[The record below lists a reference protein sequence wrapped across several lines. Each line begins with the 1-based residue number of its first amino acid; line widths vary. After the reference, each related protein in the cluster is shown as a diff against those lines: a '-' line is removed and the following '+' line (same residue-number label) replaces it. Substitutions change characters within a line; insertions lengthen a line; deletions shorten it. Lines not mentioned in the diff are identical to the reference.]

1 MRERFSKRFLNLF
14 GKASSFQ
21 TPPAGYL
28 NPHTTLGE
36 LDLHLI
42 TEGRHEKLWN
52 VLGAHVKRTDSG
64 ELIGTAFAVW
74 APNARSVSL
83 IGDHNFWDK
92 KVNPMIP
99 LGASGIWE
107 IFIPDLGPGS
117 KYKFAIQGRNGHWVD
132 HADPLARQTETPP
145 LTASIVNESNYIWS
159 DQGWMSSRADYQPWR
174 SPVSVYEVHLAS
186 WKPGLSYLEL
196 ATELGSYLQQQ
207 GFTHVEF
214 LPVTEHPYSPSWGYQ
229 VTSYFA
235 PTSRFGT
242 PDELRFLIN
251 HLHNL
256 GIGVILDWVPAHF
269 PKDEW
274 ALARFDGTALY
285 EHEDPRL
292 GEHPDWGTLIFNFGR
307 NEVRNFLVASA
318 LYWLEEFHIDGLR
331 VDAVASMLY
340 LDYSRKDG
348 EWLPNEFGGRENLA
362 AVRLL
367 QETTATAYKQYPGI
381 MMIAEESTA
390 WSGVTKPTSENGLGF
405 GFKWNMG
412 WMHDTLQYLHH
423 EPVHRVYHHNEI
435 TFSILYAW
443 SENFL
448 LPLSHDEVVH
458 GKGALVNKFPGDR
471 WQKLATLRALYGY
484 MWAHPGKKLLF
495 MGCEF
500 AQNDE
505 WSADKS
511 LDWHLTQYGEHSGV
525 QALISDL
532 NNLYKQ
538 HSSLWQK
545 DVSSDGFQWLI
556 GDDAAGNTLAFARY
570 GESGETL
577 ICVTNFSPVPHE
589 SYQLPLPRNGELV
602 EIMNTDALTYGGSG
616 VTNSA
621 LSVIANPTHGCSHSA
636 QLRVPPLGTLWLT
649 LK

>member
-1 MRERFSKRFLNLF
+1 
-14 GKASSFQ
+14 
-21 TPPAGYL
+21 
-28 NPHTTLGE
+28 
-36 LDLHLI
+36 
-42 TEGRHEKLWN
+42 
-52 VLGAHVKRTDSG
+52 
-64 ELIGTAFAVW
+64 
-74 APNARSVSL
+74 
-83 IGDHNFWDK
+83 
-92 KVNPMIP
+92 MIP
-99 LGASGIWE
+99 LGSNGLWE
-107 IFIPDLGPGS
+107 IFIPDIGPGT
-117 KYKFAIQGRNGHWVD
+117 KYKFAVHGRDGRWVD
-132 HADPLARQTETPP
+132 HADPLARQTEVPP
-145 LTASIVNESNYIWS
+145 HTASIVNESSYLWS
-159 DQGWMSSRADYQPWR
+159 DTEWMSNRAMYQPWK
-174 SPVSVYEVHLAS
+174 SPVAVYEVHLGS
-186 WKPGLSYLEL
+186 WKPGLGYREL
-196 ATELGSYLQQQ
+196 ATELGDYVLSQ

-235 PTSRFGT
+235 PTSRFGS
-242 PDELRFLIN
+242 PDDFRFLVDEL
-251 HLHNL
+251 HKK

-307 NEVRNFLVASA
+307 NEVRNFLVTSA

-340 LDYSRKDG
+340 LDYSRKEG
-348 EWLPNEFGGRENLA
+348 EWVPNEHGGRENLA
-362 AVRLL
+362 AVRFL
-367 QETTATAYKQYPGI
+367 QEATATAYKKYPGI

-390 WSGVTKPTSENGLGF
+390 WGGVTKPTSDNGLGF

-471 WQKLATLRALYGY
+471 WQKLATLRALYGF

-505 WSADKS
+505 WRESQS
-511 LDWHLTQYGEHSGV
+511 LDWHLTQYAEHSGV
-525 QALISDL
+525 QNLITEI
-532 NNLYKQ
+532 NHRYKENAA
-538 HSSLWQK
+538 LWQK
-545 DVSSDGFQWLI
+545 DIFAEGFQWLV
-556 GDDAAGNTLAFARY
+556 GDDGSGNTLAFVRWPEN
-570 GESGETL
+570 GSPL
-577 ICVTNFSPVPHE
+577 ISITNFSPVPHE
-589 SYQLPLPRNGELV
+589 NYRLPLPLPGTWR
-602 EIMNTDALTYGGSG
+602 EIINTDDMKFGGSG
-616 VTNSA
+616 VTNKLLISTPEEHRGFA
-621 LSVIANPTHGCSHSA
+621 NSVVM
-636 QLRVPPLGTLWLT
+636 RVPPLATVWISPS
-649 LK
+649 

>member
-1 MRERFSKRFLNLF
+1 MRDFLTRVLGKRQ
-14 GKASSFQ
+14 KFQ
-21 TPPAGYL
+21 SPPAGYL
-28 NPHTTLGE
+28 NPHSTLGE
-36 LDLHLI
+36 LDMYLI
-42 TEGRHEKLWN
+42 TEGRHEKLWE
-52 VLGAHVKRTDSG
+52 VLGAHVKRDSNG
-64 ELIGTAFAVW
+64 ELIGTSFAVW
-74 APNARSVSL
+74 APNARNISL
-83 IGDHNFWDK
+83 ISDANFWDK
-92 KVNPMIP
+92 KTNPMIP
-99 LGASGIWE
+99 LGSNGLWE
-107 IFIPDLGPGS
+107 IFIPDLGPGT
-117 KYKFAIQGRNGHWVD
+117 KYKFAIEGRDGRWVD
-132 HADPLARQTETPP
+132 HADPLARQTEVPP
-145 LTASIVNESNYIWS
+145 HTASIVNESSY
-159 DQGWMSSRADYQPWR
+159 GWNDEEWMTQRSMYQPWK
-174 SPVSVYEVHLAS
+174 SPVSVYEVHLGS
-186 WKPGLSYLEL
+186 WKPGLSYREL
-196 ATELGSYLQQQ
+196 ATELGDYVLSQ

-235 PTSRFGT
+235 PTSRFGS
-242 PDELRFLIN
+242 PDDFRYLVDEL
-251 HLHNL
+251 HKK
-256 GIGVILDWVPAHF
+256 GIGVLLDWVPAHF

-318 LYWLEEFHIDGLR
+318 LYWLEDFHIDGLR

-340 LDYSRKDG
+340 LDYSRKEG
-348 EWLPNEFGGRENLA
+348 EWLPNEHGGRENLA
-362 AVRLL
+362 AVRFL
-367 QETTATAYKQYPGI
+367 QEATATAYKRYPGI

-390 WSGVTKPTSENGLGF
+390 WGGVTKPTSDNGLGF

-471 WQKLATLRALYGY
+471 WQKLATLRALYGF

-505 WSADKS
+505 WRESKS

-525 QALISDL
+525 QNLIAEI
-532 NNLYKQ
+532 NTHYKNRPA
-538 HSSLWQK
+538 LWQK
-545 DVSSDGFQWLI
+545 DVFADGFQWLV
-556 GDDAAGNTLAFARY
+556 GDDGAGNTLAFVRWSED
-570 GESGETL
+570 GQPL
-577 ICVTNFSPVPHE
+577 ISISNFSPVPHE
-589 SYQLPLPRNGELV
+589 NYRLPLPLPGTWREVL
-602 EIMNTDALTYGGSG
+602 NTDEMKFGGSG
-616 VTNSA
+616 VTNNSLVSTSEEHRGFA
-621 LSVIANPTHGCSHSA
+621 HSVVM
-636 QLRVPPLGTLWLT
+636 RVPPLATVWLA
-649 LK
+649 LS

>member
-1 MRERFSKRFLNLF
+1 MRGDFSKRILNLF
-14 GKASSFQ
+14 GKRSSYQ
-21 TPPAGYL
+21 SPPVGYL

-36 LDLHLI
+36 LDLYLI

-52 VLGAHVKRTDSG
+52 VLGAHVKRTESG

-74 APNARSVSL
+74 APNARNVSL
-83 IGDHNFWDK
+83 ISDHNYWDK
-92 KVNPMIP
+92 NTNPMIP
-99 LGASGIWE
+99 LGSNGIWE
-107 IFIPDLGPGS
+107 IFIPDLAPGT
-117 KYKFAIQGRNGHWVD
+117 KYKFAIQGRDGRWVD

-145 LTASIVNESNYIWS
+145 LTASIVNESEYNWS
-159 DQGWMSSRADYQPWR
+159 DQEWMNHRAMYQPWR
-174 SPVSVYEVHLAS
+174 APVSVYEVHLGS
-186 WKPGLSYLEL
+186 WRPGLNYKELAIELGNYLE
-196 ATELGSYLQQQ
+196 QQ

-242 PDELRFLIN
+242 PDEFRFLID
-251 HLHNL
+251 HLHKL
-256 GIGVILDWVPAHF
+256 GIGVLLDWVPAHF

-340 LDYSRKDG
+340 LDYSRKEG

-367 QETTATAYKQYPGI
+367 QEATATAYKQFPGI

-390 WSGVTKPTSENGLGF
+390 WGGVTKPTSENGLGF

-412 WMHDTLQYLHH
+412 WMHDTLQYLSH

-471 WQKLATLRALYGY
+471 WQKLATLRALYGF

-505 WSADKS
+505 WNSEKS
-511 LDWHLTQYGEHSGV
+511 LDWHLTQYAEHGGV
-525 QALISDL
+525 QNLISDL
-532 NNLYKQ
+532 NNSYKELPA
-538 HSSLWQK
+538 LWEK
-545 DVSSDGFQWLI
+545 DVFSEGFQWLV
-556 GDDAAGNTLAFARY
+556 GDDASANTLAFIRWSD
-570 GESGETL
+570 SGTA
-577 ICVTNFSPVPHE
+577 IACISNFSPVPHE
-589 SYQLPLPRNGELV
+589 NYRLPLPKNGSWV
-602 EIMNTDALTYGGSG
+602 EILNTDDDKYGGSG
-616 VTNSA
+616 VTNKSI
-621 LSVIANPTHGCSHSA
+621 VVEANQHRGFDFSTV
-636 QLRVPPLGTLWLT
+636 LRVPPLGTVWLE

>member
-1 MRERFSKRFLNLF
+1 MKSFFARFVGKRQ
-14 GKASSFQ
+14 KFQ
-21 TPPAGYL
+21 SPPAGYL
-28 NPHTTLGE
+28 NPHSTLGE
-36 LDLHLI
+36 LDMYLI
-42 TEGRHEKLWN
+42 TEGRHENLWD
-52 VLGAHVKRTDSG
+52 VLGSHVRRDSEG

-83 IGDHNFWDK
+83 ICDNNFWDRK
-92 KVNPMIP
+92 SNPMIP
-99 LGASGIWE
+99 LGSNGLWE
-107 IFIPDLGPGS
+107 IFIPDLGPGT
-117 KYKFAIQGRNGHWVD
+117 KYKFAIEGRDGKWVD
-132 HADPLARQTETPP
+132 HADPMARQTEVPP
-145 LTASIVNESNYIWS
+145 HTASIVNESNYQWS
-159 DQGWMSSRADYQPWR
+159 DASWMTNRAMYQPWK
-174 SPVSVYEVHLAS
+174 SPVSVYEVHLGS
-186 WKPGLSYLEL
+186 WKPGLTYREL
-196 ATELGSYLQQQ
+196 AKELGDYVLSQ
-207 GFTHVEF
+207 GFTHIEF

-242 PDELRFLIN
+242 PDDFRYLVDELHQR
-251 HLHNL
+251 
-256 GIGVILDWVPAHF
+256 GIGVLLDWVPAHF

-307 NEVRNFLVASA
+307 NEVRNFLVSSA
-318 LYWLEEFHIDGLR
+318 LYWFEEFHIDGLR

-340 LDYSRKDG
+340 LDYSRKEG
-348 EWLPNEFGGRENLA
+348 EWVPNEFGGRENLA
-362 AVRLL
+362 AVRFL
-367 QETTATAYKQYPGI
+367 QEATATAYKRYPGI

-390 WSGVTKPTSENGLGF
+390 WGGVTKPTSENGLGF

-495 MGCEF
+495 MGSEF

-505 WSADKS
+505 WRESQS
-511 LDWHLTQYGEHSGV
+511 LDWHLTQYGEHNGV
-525 QALISDL
+525 QKLIADINSGYR
-532 NNLYKQ
+532 NNPA
-538 HSSLWQK
+538 LWQK
-545 DVSSDGFQWLI
+545 DVLTDGFQWLI
-556 GDDAAGNTLAFARY
+556 GDDGAGNTLAFARWAED
-570 GESGETL
+570 GSCL
-577 ICVTNFSPVPHE
+577 ISVTNFSPVPHE
-589 SYQLPLPRNGELV
+589 HYRLPVPANGKWH
-602 EIMNTDALTYGGSG
+602 EILNTDDPRYGGSG
-616 VTNSA
+616 VTNSS
-621 LSVIANPTHGCSHSA
+621 L
-636 QLRVPPLGTLWLT
+636 QLLKEEHRGQPFSIVMKLPPLATVWL
-649 LK
+649 KVE

>member
-1 MRERFSKRFLNLF
+1 MKSFFARFVGKRQ
-14 GKASSFQ
+14 KFQ
-21 TPPAGYL
+21 SPPAGYL
-28 NPHTTLGE
+28 NPHSTLGE
-36 LDLHLI
+36 LDMYLI
-42 TEGRHEKLWN
+42 TEGRHENLWD
-52 VLGAHVKRTDSG
+52 VLGSHVRRDSEG

-83 IGDHNFWDK
+83 ICDNNFWDRK
-92 KVNPMIP
+92 SNPMIP
-99 LGASGIWE
+99 LGSNGLWE
-107 IFIPDLGPGS
+107 IFIPDLGPGT
-117 KYKFAIQGRNGHWVD
+117 KYKFAIEGRDGKWVD
-132 HADPLARQTETPP
+132 HADPMARQTEVPP
-145 LTASIVNESNYIWS
+145 HTASIVNESNYQWCDAS
-159 DQGWMSSRADYQPWR
+159 WMTNRAMYQPWK
-174 SPVSVYEVHLAS
+174 SPVSVYEVHLGS
-186 WKPGLSYLEL
+186 WKPGLTYREL
-196 ATELGSYLQQQ
+196 AKELGDYVLSQ
-207 GFTHVEF
+207 GFTHIEF

-242 PDELRFLIN
+242 PDDFRYLVDELHQR
-251 HLHNL
+251 
-256 GIGVILDWVPAHF
+256 GIGVLLDWVPAHF

-307 NEVRNFLVASA
+307 NEVRNFLVSSA
-318 LYWLEEFHIDGLR
+318 LYWFEEFHIDGLR

-340 LDYSRKDG
+340 LDYSRKEG
-348 EWLPNEFGGRENLA
+348 EWVPNEFGGRENLA
-362 AVRLL
+362 AVRFL
-367 QETTATAYKQYPGI
+367 QEATATAYKRYPGI

-390 WSGVTKPTSENGLGF
+390 WGGVTKPTSENGLGF

-495 MGCEF
+495 MGSEF

-505 WSADKS
+505 WRESQS

-525 QALISDL
+525 QKLIADI
-532 NNLYKQ
+532 NNGYRNNPA
-538 HSSLWQK
+538 LWQK
-545 DVSSDGFQWLI
+545 DVLTDGFQWLI
-556 GDDAAGNTLAFARY
+556 GDDGAGNTLAFARWAED
-570 GESGETL
+570 GSCL
-577 ICVTNFSPVPHE
+577 ISVTNFSPVPHE
-589 SYQLPLPRNGELV
+589 HYRLPVPANGKWH
-602 EIMNTDALTYGGSG
+602 EILNTDDPRYGGSG
-616 VTNSA
+616 VTNSS
-621 LSVIANPTHGCSHSA
+621 L
-636 QLRVPPLGTLWLT
+636 QLLKEEHRGQPFSIVMKLPPLATVWL
-649 LK
+649 KVE

>member
-1 MRERFSKRFLNLF
+1 MKSFFARFVGKRQ
-14 GKASSFQ
+14 KFQ
-21 TPPAGYL
+21 SPPAGYL
-28 NPHTTLGE
+28 NPHSTLGE
-36 LDLHLI
+36 LDMYLI
-42 TEGRHEKLWN
+42 TEGRHENLWD
-52 VLGAHVKRTDSG
+52 VLGSHVRRDSEG

-83 IGDHNFWDK
+83 ICDNNFWDRK
-92 KVNPMIP
+92 SNPMIP
-99 LGASGIWE
+99 LGSNGLWE
-107 IFIPDLGPGS
+107 IFIPDLGPGT
-117 KYKFAIQGRNGHWVD
+117 KYKFAIEGRDGKWVD
-132 HADPLARQTETPP
+132 HADPMARQTEVPP
-145 LTASIVNESNYIWS
+145 HTASIVNESNYKWS
-159 DQGWMSSRADYQPWR
+159 DAPWMTNRAMYQPWK
-174 SPVSVYEVHLAS
+174 SPVSVYEVHLGS
-186 WKPGLSYLEL
+186 WKPGLTYREL
-196 ATELGSYLQQQ
+196 AKELGDYVLSQ
-207 GFTHVEF
+207 GFTHIEF

-242 PDELRFLIN
+242 PDDFRYLVDELHQR
-251 HLHNL
+251 
-256 GIGVILDWVPAHF
+256 GIGVLLDWVPAHF

-307 NEVRNFLVASA
+307 NEVRNFLVSSA
-318 LYWLEEFHIDGLR
+318 LYWFEEFHIDGLR

-340 LDYSRKDG
+340 LDYSRKEG
-348 EWLPNEFGGRENLA
+348 EWVPNEFGGRENLA
-362 AVRLL
+362 AVRFL
-367 QETTATAYKQYPGI
+367 QEATATAYKRYPGI

-390 WSGVTKPTSENGLGF
+390 WGGVTKPTSENGLGF

-495 MGCEF
+495 MGSEF

-505 WSADKS
+505 WRESQS

-525 QALISDL
+525 QKLIADI
-532 NNLYKQ
+532 NNGYRNNPA
-538 HSSLWQK
+538 LWQI
-545 DVSSDGFQWLI
+545 DVMTDGFQWLI
-556 GDDAAGNTLAFARY
+556 GDDGAGNTLAFARWAED
-570 GESGETL
+570 GSCL
-577 ICVTNFSPVPHE
+577 ISVTNFSPVPHE
-589 SYQLPLPRNGELV
+589 HYRLPIPANGQWR
-602 EIMNTDALTYGGSG
+602 EILNTDDQRYGGSG
-616 VTNSA
+616 VTNS
-621 LSVIANPTHGCSHSA
+621 S
-636 QLRVPPLGTLWLT
+636 LRLVKEEHRGQPFSIVMKLPPLATVWL
-649 LK
+649 KVE

>member
-1 MRERFSKRFLNLF
+1 MRDLLTRIF
-14 GKASSFQ
+14 GKRQKFQ
-21 TPPAGYL
+21 SPPAGYL
-28 NPHTTLGE
+28 NPHSTLGE
-36 LDLHLI
+36 LDMYLI
-42 TEGRHEKLWN
+42 TEGRHEKLWE
-52 VLGAHVKRTDSG
+52 VLGAHVKRDSQG

-74 APNARSVSL
+74 APNARNVSL
-83 IGDHNFWDK
+83 VCDNNFWDK
-92 KVNPMIP
+92 KTNPMIP
-99 LGASGIWE
+99 LGSNGLWE
-107 IFIPDLGPGS
+107 VFIPDLGPGT
-117 KYKFAIQGRNGHWVD
+117 KYKFAIEGRDGRWVD
-132 HADPLARQTETPP
+132 HADPLARQTEVPP
-145 LTASIVNESNYIWS
+145 HTASIVNESSYKWS
-159 DQGWMSSRADYQPWR
+159 DDEWMTQRAMYQPWK
-174 SPVSVYEVHLAS
+174 SPVAVYEVHLGS
-186 WKPGLSYLEL
+186 WKPGLSYREL
-196 ATELGSYLQQQ
+196 ATELGDYVLAQ

-242 PDELRFLIN
+242 PDDFRYLVDEL
-251 HLHNL
+251 HKK
-256 GIGVILDWVPAHF
+256 GIGVLLDWVPAHF

-307 NEVRNFLVASA
+307 NEVRNFLVTSA

-340 LDYSRKDG
+340 LDYSRKEG
-348 EWLPNEFGGRENLA
+348 EWLPNEHGGRENLA
-362 AVRLL
+362 AVRFI
-367 QETTATAYKQYPGI
+367 QEATATAYKRYPGI

-390 WSGVTKPTSENGLGF
+390 WGGVTKPTSENGLGF

-471 WQKLATLRALYGY
+471 WQKLATLRALYGF

-505 WSADKS
+505 WRESQS

-525 QALISDL
+525 QNLIAEI
-532 NNLYKQ
+532 NLRYKR
-538 HSSLWQK
+538 SPSLWQK
-545 DVSSDGFQWLI
+545 DVVAEGFQWLV
-556 GDDAAGNTLAFARY
+556 GDDGAGNTLAFARWSEE
-570 GESGETL
+570 GQPL
-577 ICVTNFSPVPHE
+577 ISITNFSPVPHE
-589 SYQLPLPRNGELV
+589 HYRLPLPASGFWK
-602 EIMNTDALTYGGSG
+602 EILNTDDMRFGGSG
-616 VTNSA
+616 VTNELLVSTPQEHRGFA
-621 LSVIANPTHGCSHSA
+621 NSVVM
-636 QLRVPPLGTLWLT
+636 RVPPLATVWLR
-649 LK
+649 LS

>member
-1 MRERFSKRFLNLF
+1 MRRLLRRFRPRPE
-14 GKASSFQ
+14 FQ
-21 TPPAGYL
+21 SPPAGYL
-28 NPHTTLGE
+28 NPHSTLGE
-36 LDLHLI
+36 LDLYLI
-42 TEGRHEKLWN
+42 TEGRHEELWRA
-52 VLGAHVKRTDSG
+52 LGAHVRRDLAG
-64 ELIGTAFAVW
+64 ELLGTAFALW
-74 APNARSVSL
+74 APNARSVSV
-83 IGDHNFWDK
+83 IGDHNSWDRRA
-92 KVNPMIP
+92 NPMIP
-99 LGASGIWE
+99 LGANGLWE
-107 IFIPDLGPGS
+107 VFIPDVGPGL
-117 KYKFAIQGRNGHWVD
+117 KYKFAICGLDGRWVD
-132 HADPLARQTETPP
+132 HADPLARRTEVPP
-145 LTASIVNESNYIWS
+145 LTASIVDESNYQWHDAS
-159 DQGWMSSRADYQPWR
+159 WLQMRRDYRPWR
-174 SPVSVYEVHLAS
+174 EPVSIYEVHLGS
-186 WKPGLSYLEL
+186 WRSGLGYLEL
-196 ATELGSYLQQQ
+196 AKELGEYLVAN

-242 PDELRFLIN
+242 PDEFRSLVD

-256 GIGVILDWVPAHF
+256 GIGVLLDWVPAHF

-292 GEHPDWGTLIFNFGR
+292 GEHPDWGTYIFNFGR

-318 LYWLEEFHIDGLR
+318 LYWLDEFHIDGLR

-348 EWLPNEFGGRENLA
+348 EWIANEHGGRENLA
-362 AVRLL
+362 AVRFL
-367 QETTATAYKQYPGI
+367 QEATASAYKRFPGI

-390 WSGVTKPTSENGLGF
+390 WSGVTKATSDGGLGF

-412 WMHDTLQYLHH
+412 WMHDTLEYLRH
-423 EPVHRVYHHNEI
+423 EPIYRKYRHNEI

-471 WQKLATLRALYGY
+471 WQKVATLRALYGY

-495 MGCEF
+495 MGGEF

-505 WSADKS
+505 WRESQS

-525 QALISDL
+525 QKLIADL
-532 NNLYKQ
+532 NSLYRNQ
-538 HSSLWQK
+538 AALSQL
-545 DVSSDGFQWLI
+545 DNDPAGFQWLI
-556 GDDAAGNTLAFARY
+556 NDDSAGNTLAFIRWSDN
-570 GESGETL
+570 GEAL
-577 ICVTNFSPVPHE
+577 ISVTNFSTVPHE
-589 SYQLPLPRNGELV
+589 RFRLPLPSDGIWR
-602 EIMNTDALTYGGSG
+602 EILNTDAPIYGGTG
-616 VTNSA
+616 VINHEVKVAAESERGFTHCA
-621 LSVIANPTHGCSHSA
+621 LVRI
-636 QLRVPPLGTLWLT
+636 PPLGTAWFALT
-649 LK
+649 

>member
-1 MRERFSKRFLNLF
+1 MRDFLTRVF
-14 GKASSFQ
+14 GKREKFQ
-21 TPPAGYL
+21 SPPAGYL
-28 NPHTTLGE
+28 NPHSTLGE
-36 LDLHLI
+36 LDMYLI
-42 TEGRHEKLWN
+42 TEGRHEKLWE
-52 VLGAHVKRTDSG
+52 VLGAHVKRDAQG

-74 APNARSVSL
+74 APNARNVSL
-83 IGDHNFWDK
+83 ICDSNFWDK
-92 KVNPMIP
+92 KTNPMIP
-99 LGASGIWE
+99 LGSNGLWE
-107 IFIPDLGPGS
+107 IFIPDIGPGT
-117 KYKFAIQGRNGHWVD
+117 KYKFAIEGRDGRWVD
-132 HADPLARQTETPP
+132 HADPLARQTEVPP
-145 LTASIVNESNYIWS
+145 HTASIVNESSYAWS
-159 DQGWMSSRADYQPWR
+159 DDDWMTQRAMYQPWK
-174 SPVSVYEVHLAS
+174 SPVAVYEVHLGS
-186 WKPGLSYLEL
+186 WKPGLSYREL
-196 ATELGSYLQQQ
+196 AIELGNYVLAQ

-235 PTSRFGT
+235 PTSRFGS
-242 PDELRFLIN
+242 PDDFRYLVDEL
-251 HLHNL
+251 HKK
-256 GIGVILDWVPAHF
+256 GIGVLLDWVPAHF

-307 NEVRNFLVASA
+307 NEVRNFLVTSA

-340 LDYSRKDG
+340 LDYSRKEG
-348 EWLPNEFGGRENLA
+348 EWLPNEHGGRENLA
-362 AVRLL
+362 AVRFL
-367 QETTATAYKQYPGI
+367 QEATATAYKRYPGI

-390 WSGVTKPTSENGLGF
+390 WGGVTKPTTENGLGF

-423 EPVHRVYHHNEI
+423 EPVHRVYHHNEV

-471 WQKLATLRALYGY
+471 WQKLATLRAFYGF

-505 WSADKS
+505 WRESQS

-525 QALISDL
+525 Q
-532 NNLYKQ
+532 NLMAEINKRYKIDPA
-538 HSSLWQK
+538 LWQK
-545 DVSSDGFQWLI
+545 DIFADGFQWLV
-556 GDDAAGNTLAFARY
+556 GDDGAGNTLAFARWSED
-570 GESGETL
+570 GEPLLS
-577 ICVTNFSPVPHE
+577 ITNFSPVPHE
-589 SYQLPLPRNGELV
+589 NYRLPLPAPGTWMEVL
-602 EIMNTDALTYGGSG
+602 NTDELKFGGSG
-616 VTNSA
+616 VVNKPLVS
-621 LSVIANPTHGCSHSA
+621 THEAHKGFEHS
-636 QLRVPPLGTLWLT
+636 LVMRVPPLATVWL
-649 LK
+649 KRN